1 MSKQSQVLEHLKK
14 HKIKKFIENE
24 KYQGIEWIIQNKD
37 NVYFDRV
44 GYLDLEIEF
53 TKIPEEIKLLLIASL
68 NEDKFQTYALSST
81 GEPKIYKCVFDL
93 EKSGLW
99 N

>member
-1 MSKQSQVLEHLKK
+1 MKDLK

-44 GYLDLEIEF
+44 EA
-53 TKIPEEIKLLLIASL
+53 T
-68 NEDKFQTYALSST
+68 
-81 GEPKIYKCVFDL
+81 
-93 EKSGLW
+93 
-99 N
+99 